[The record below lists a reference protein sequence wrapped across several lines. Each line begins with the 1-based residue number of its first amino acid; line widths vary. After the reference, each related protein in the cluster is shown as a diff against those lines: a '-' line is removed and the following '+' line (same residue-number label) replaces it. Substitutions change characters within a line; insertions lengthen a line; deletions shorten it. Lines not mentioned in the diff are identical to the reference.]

1 MVLNKKQILVASISA
16 VMMAIFIFCGCLPLK
31 HKAEL
36 LQARNKEV
44 NDLITQR
51 LVEIQQIPSM
61 KLRVNELKLKVGNF
75 DDRIPDNRDLGDFL
89 NNVTDIMQSCNL
101 KEQLVQPASE
111 IVEGDMYCIPIELN
125 CKGSLE
131 DMFVFFKSLKS
142 YGRLMRIE
150 RIEFDSSDKLDG
162 QVKMITKGLIYYQ
175 PKAG

>member
-131 DMFVFFKSLKS
+131 DMFAFFKSLKS
-142 YGRLMRIE
+142 YGRLIRIE
-150 RIEFDSSDKLDG
+150 RIEFNSSDKLDG

-175 PKAG
+175 PQAG